1 MKNTKKIPLLKKIK
15 IYISNLW
22 FKYVKNPFYLQP
34 KIKKEAEKRKKTLI
48 KNFEEKQKTAVS
60 RIKDIMYHENVYNE
74 NNPKTNYFN
83 EKLIEG
89 RKRVNEMS
97 AFTQRTPFLYDPEIC
112 DIHNETIHE
121 KKDTID
127 KIILE
132 EDNFSKKLL
141 KKQEIKL
148 NRLSNNKNKK
158 NIFTSEKKDVLNN
171 SGDTEN
177 IVSLNQLREWDSE
190 ENKQKHEKFIKDL
203 NSLLKK

>member
-97 AFTQRTPFLYDPEIC
+97 AFTQRTPFLYDPDIC